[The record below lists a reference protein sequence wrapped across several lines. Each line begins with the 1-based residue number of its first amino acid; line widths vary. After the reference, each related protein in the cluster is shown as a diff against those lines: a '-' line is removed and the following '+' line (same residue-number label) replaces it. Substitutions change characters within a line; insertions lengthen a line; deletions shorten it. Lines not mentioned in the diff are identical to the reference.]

1 MSKLEKTDCILIV
14 SFFILITFP
23 LLYLFRFLDDNTL
36 TSWRWVFLDIR
47 VERIFLLI
55 FLGTILSFL
64 ISKISFPERYPSL
77 FLFLLSFSIV
87 LPLWREPEVILD
99 ASRYFLQAKYLE
111 IYGIRY
117 FFEEWGKEIVA
128 WTDMPLVP
136 FFYGLTFKFF
146 GEIRGY
152 IQFFNTLLFS
162 LSVVLTYLIGKTLW
176 DKEKGFYAGLLLM
189 GIPYLPIQVPLM
201 LVDVPTMF
209 LLTLAVYTFLKAIE
223 KGGLLWIAL
232 ASFAIFL
239 TIFAKYSTW
248 LMLSIIIVIS
258 CTYQPKGTKITFY
271 RTALIILLIVG
282 LLSGVMFFLKY
293 NLFQEQIAL
302 LRTYQ
307 WSGLSRWQEGFVS
320 TFLFQTHFLISISAL
335 FAIYV
340 AIKNRDRRF
349 LIAGWF
355 AVFVI
360 FLQIERIRYILPL
373 FPLFT
378 LMASYGLNEIK
389 DKEVKRFI
397 GFCIV
402 TSSLA
407 ILLGGFFPFLN
418 KTSMANLQN
427 AGKYLDT
434 LNCEAI
440 EIYTLPQRESTGNTE
455 AAIPILD
462 LFTTRRLLYL
472 QEQLFS
478 PGDERIKKSS
488 LRFTWEFKRPG
499 FYSGNGTNRTNPIAI
514 ISSEIIDEPP
524 QEIIQNMKS
533 IKILKKFVV
542 SSGVFRYKTFVAVFG
557 GDCLSRTE
565 Q

>member
-55 FLGTILSFL
+55 FPGTILSFL

-117 FFEEWGKEIVA
+117 FFEEWGKEIGA

-136 FFYGLTFKFF
+136 FFYGLIFKFF
-146 GEIRGY
+146 GEVRGY

-201 LVDVPTMF
+201 LVDIPTMF
-209 LLTLAVYTFLKAIE
+209 LLTLSVYTFLKAIE
-223 KGGLLWIAL
+223 KGGLLWIAIS
-232 ASFAIFL
+232 SFTVCF

-248 LMLSIIIVIS
+248 LMLSVIIVIS

-271 RTALIILLIVG
+271 RTALIILIVG

-293 NLFQEQIAL
+293 NLFQEQITL
-302 LRTYQ
+302 LRSYQ

-320 TFLFQTHFLISISAL
+320 TFLFQTHLLISISAL

-472 QEQLFS
+472 QEQSFS

-533 IKILKKFVV
+533 IKILKRFVV
-542 SSGVFRYKTFVAVFG
+542 SSGVFRYKTFVTVFG